1 MDTKTPLY
9 ILLGCNLANLLL
21 DPVLIFGFGP
31 IPALGTQGAAA
42 ATAVGE
48 WGAAIAFLM
57 QLQNRALLPPRPTLP
72 KWDEVRAERE
82 GEKAEAA
89 AHVHT
94 AAACPTSPLLPSG
107 RPHKTSLTTRLGFG
121 SLRTHS
127 VVQPALRQPGGPN
140 NSYSRTCVL
149 THSSC
154 LSVCCKARSN
164 HTAPASCVGAHG
176 GSQQI
181 PHQGHEAQPV

>member
-1 MDTKTPLY
+1 MKRTIPQPHDWQLARVFAGNGTFRGLMDTKTPLY

-72 KWDEVRAERE
+72 KWDEVRAERQE
-82 GEKAEAA
+82 RKQRQ
-89 AHVHT
+89 
-94 AAACPTSPLLPSG
+94 LLTCTQLP
-107 RPHKTSLTTRLGFG
+107 
-121 SLRTHS
+121 
-127 VVQPALRQPGGPN
+127 PALRRPCCPQGGPTK
-140 NSYSRTCVL
+140 R
-149 THSSC
+149 H
-154 LSVCCKARSN
+154 
-164 HTAPASCVGAHG
+164 
-176 GSQQI
+176 
-181 PHQGHEAQPV
+181 